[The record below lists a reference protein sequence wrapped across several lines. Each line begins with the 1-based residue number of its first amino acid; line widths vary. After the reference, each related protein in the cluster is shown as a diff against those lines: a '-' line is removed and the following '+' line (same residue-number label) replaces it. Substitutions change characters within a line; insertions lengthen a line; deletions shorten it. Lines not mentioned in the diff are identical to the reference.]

1 MKKLLKLGA
10 LLALALMLFTGC
22 AGKTEPTQPME
33 ETVEYSNLTD
43 EASRGLLEE
52 AFISAGIP
60 ENRIQNLMTR
70 VDRFNASVKTE
81 WLTNGFE
88 TAPASFTKYDP
99 YAMQDE
105 WMAQNGSFPGYNCRI
120 TAFGL
125 LGSSVT
131 VAPDAPATQGED
143 FLFLDLET
151 LKQDEAVLCG
161 ESQAKFCA
169 LFAPV
174 AAADSTKTEDQVRAM
189 QEGWAQRGIG
199 FSEGQ
204 GSLITVIFHDR
215 FSEDAGTLS
224 VGHTGVLFPGKDGG
238 LLFIEKVA
246 FQEPYRLLKFR
257 DRQALSDYLMEK
269 YDTAWGQ
276 DTTRPFVMENGA
288 LMEGFRPNPLLSEE
302 G

>member
-22 AGKTEPTQPME
+22 AGKTEPTQPTKG
-33 ETVEYSNLTD
+33 TVEYSNLTD
-43 EASRGLLEE
+43 GVSRGLLEE
-52 AFISAGIP
+52 ALLSAGIP

-88 TAPASFTKYDP
+88 TAPAAYTKYDP

-105 WMAQNGSFPGYNCRI
+105 WMAKNGNFPGYNCRI

-125 LGSSVT
+125 LADRVT

-161 ESQAKFCA
+161 ESQAEFCA

-189 QEGWAQRGIG
+189 QEGWSQRGIG

-204 GSLITVIFHDR
+204 ESLITVIFHDR

-224 VGHTGVLFPGKDGG
+224 VGHTGVLLPGKDGG

-276 DTTRPFVMENGA
+276 NTTRPFVMENNA

>member
-1 MKKLLKLGA
+1 
-10 LLALALMLFTGC
+10 MLFTGC
-22 AGKTEPTQPME
+22 AGKTEPTQPTKG
-33 ETVEYSNLTD
+33 TVEYSNLTD
-43 EASRGLLEE
+43 GVSRGLLEE
-52 AFISAGIP
+52 ALISAGIP

-105 WMAQNGSFPGYNCRI
+105 WMAKNGNFPGYNCRI

-125 LGSSVT
+125 LADRVT
-131 VAPDAPATQGED
+131 VAPDAPAAQGED

-161 ESQAKFCA
+161 ESQAEFCA

-189 QEGWAQRGIG
+189 QEGWSQRGIG

-224 VGHTGVLFPGKDGG
+224 VGHTGVLLPGKDGG

-276 DTTRPFVMENGA
+276 DTTRPFVMENNA